1 MQIAAR
7 GGKRSCRAGVSLCRS
22 QIANADCSMRGRG
35 ELQVAGDR
43 VCRSQIANADCS
55 TRRRGKLQGWG
66 QSADLR
72 LQMQIAAR
80 GGNAGE
86 RGAAGPQAPLS
97 PQRRAKEGSLQI
109 PDCKCRLQ
117 HAGERGA
124 AGLGT
129 GSADSRLQ
137 IQIAARDREGRCRG
151 TGPVCRSQIA
161 NTDCS
166 TQPRGGLQRQG

>member
-1 MQIAAR
+1 MQIAAWAPEL
-7 GGKRSCRAGVSLCRS
+7 SCRARRSDCRL
-22 QIANADCSMRGRG
+22 QAANAACRGLALAVFVR
-35 ELQVAGDR
+35 E
-43 VCRSQIANADCS
+43 I
-55 TRRRGKLQGWG
+55 RRKRPLTPQNTQGPG
-66 QSADLR
+66 PSADPR

-80 GGNAGE
+80 GG
-86 RGAAGPQAPLS
+86 
-97 PQRRAKEGSLQI
+97 EGSCRGCGQAADPRLQI
-109 PDCKCRLQ
+109 RFCSTRGEGSCGLRTGLQIQIANADCSS
-117 HAGERGA
+117 GERGA